1 MARKTESAKSRRET
15 EIKVLKK
22 LQKERRVAFKRFPV
36 IFTLLVTFGTV
47 ITFSGISRLIAK
59 VPLLYNNPVITL
71 LVGVLILL
79 FTGTLY
85 KRL

>member
-47 ITFSGISRLIAK
+47 ITFSGI
-59 VPLLYNNPVITL
+59 LYNNPVITL

>member
-1 MARKTESAKSRRET
+1 MVKNKETVKNRRET
-15 EIKVLKK
+15 EIKVLRKM
-22 LQKERRVAFKRFPV
+22 QKERRVAFKRFPV

-59 VPLLYNNPVITL
+59 VPVLYNNPIITL

-85 KRL
+85 KKL